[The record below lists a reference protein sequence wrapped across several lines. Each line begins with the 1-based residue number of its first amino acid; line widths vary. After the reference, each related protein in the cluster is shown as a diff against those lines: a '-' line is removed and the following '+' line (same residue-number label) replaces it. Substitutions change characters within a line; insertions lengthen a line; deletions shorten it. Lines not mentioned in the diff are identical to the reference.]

1 MSEKYVKPTD
11 GMDVELTINYK
22 IQSSMERE
30 LDNALEK
37 YKADGAWS
45 IAMDPN
51 TGEILGMASRP
62 GFDPNHYQDY
72 SVEEINRNLAIWAS
86 YEPGSTFK
94 IVTLATA
101 VEEGV
106 VDLEKDSFYDGG
118 SVAVDGARIKCW
130 KHGGHGQQ
138 TFLQVVQNSCNP
150 GFVELGRRLGK
161 EKLFSYIDKF
171 GFGEKTGIDLNGE
184 GSGILF
190 SLSKVGPVELAT
202 TAFGQGVSVT
212 AIHLTV

>member
-130 KHGGHGQQ
+130 KHGGHGSQ
-138 TFLQVVQNSCNP
+138 TFLEVVQNSCN
-150 GFVELGRRLGK
+150 LGVN
-161 EKLFSYIDKF
+161 
-171 GFGEKTGIDLNGE
+171 TGTYLNLKKNLQ
-184 GSGILF
+184 I
-190 SLSKVGPVELAT
+190 
-202 TAFGQGVSVT
+202 
-212 AIHLTV
+212 I